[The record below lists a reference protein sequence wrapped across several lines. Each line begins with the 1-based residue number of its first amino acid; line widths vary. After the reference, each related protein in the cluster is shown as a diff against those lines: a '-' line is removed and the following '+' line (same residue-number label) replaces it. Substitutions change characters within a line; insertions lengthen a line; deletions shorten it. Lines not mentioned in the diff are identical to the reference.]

1 MNDYQ
6 CWFCGEG
13 IARADK
19 GAVIVNI
26 ASLWFWDA
34 GSRHDDR
41 PSQDIYA
48 HSRCTKEQ
56 MRGATMSLDPS
67 VLGEGD

>member
-1 MNDYQ
+1 MSDYQ

-13 IARADK
+13 IARADR

-26 ASLWFWDA
+26 ESLWRWDA
-34 GSRHDDR
+34 GSLDDDR

-48 HSRCTKEQ
+48 HSKCAKEQ
-56 MRGATMSLDPS
+56 MKGATMGLDPS
-67 VLGEGD
+67 VFGEDD